1 MKFNKLNSNMK
12 EEDKDKEKKDNEI
25 IESYKEILNRIL
37 IW

>member
-1 MKFNKLNSNMK
+1 MK